1 MDRRIEWIV
10 RNGAFAVALYFA
22 VVEHVDWLVLGIAA
36 FVWWRLARTAW
47 VIPVPRMTRTAT
59 AAAVPQ
65 PVTLAFDLAV
75 LAAMFVAHWYWTA
88 FAYALSCG
96 CLAVAQARA
105 IGKP

>member
-1 MDRRIEWIV
+1 MDRSIEWIV

-36 FVWWRLARTAW
+36 FVWWRLARTVW
-47 VIPVPRMTRTAT
+47 VIPVPRVARAAT
-59 AAAVPQ
+59 AAAVAP
-65 PVTLAFDLAV
+65 PVTLAFDLAA
-75 LAAMFVAHWYWTA
+75 LAAMFIAHWYWTA

-96 CLAVAQARA
+96 CVAIAQARA

>member
-22 VVEHVDWLVLGIAA
+22 VVEHVDWLVMGIAA
-36 FVWWRLARTAW
+36 FVWWRLARILR
-47 VIPVPRMTRTAT
+47 VIPLPRLARAAT
-59 AAAVPQ
+59 VAAVPQ
-65 PVTLAFDLAV
+65 PVTLAFDFAV
-75 LAAMFVAHWYWTA
+75 LMLMFVAHWYWTA

-96 CLAVAQARA
+96 CLAFAQARA